1 MIGDLDG
8 AQAYLGT
15 GYIAGDTALPYAD
28 LPDSIDP
35 AATPQRVPEVGMV
48 EVVSP
53 TRARILMPLPMLESD
68 LNILLLTR

>member
-1 MIGDLDG
+1 
-8 AQAYLGT
+8 
-15 GYIAGDTALPYAD
+15 
-28 LPDSIDP
+28 
-35 AATPQRVPEVGMV
+35 MV

>member
-1 MIGDLDG
+1 M
-8 AQAYLGT
+8 
-15 GYIAGDTALPYAD
+15 ALPPLVEPAES
-28 LPDSIDP
+28 LTPDEVRRYSRHLII
-35 AATPQRVPEVGMV
+35 PEVGMV

>member
-1 MIGDLDG
+1 M
-8 AQAYLGT
+8 
-15 GYIAGDTALPYAD
+15 AGALPD
-28 LPDSIDP
+28 
-35 AATPQRVPEVGMV
+35 QRVEQGAIHLATLDDEHHVGMV